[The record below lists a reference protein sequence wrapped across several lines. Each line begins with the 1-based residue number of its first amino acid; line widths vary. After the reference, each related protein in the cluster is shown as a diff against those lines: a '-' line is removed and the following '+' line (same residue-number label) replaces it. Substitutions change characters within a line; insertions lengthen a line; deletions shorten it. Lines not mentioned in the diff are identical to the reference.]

1 MEETKEKEVEI
12 QFKDFFTVFL
22 RCWWILLL
30 IGIIVCGTLY
40 GILKQT
46 HVNEYTASATVY
58 IIRKSDTLQASQVSI
73 SNALVSDYIESVTM
87 GDVMTLVRGELH
99 IKPEDLPNK
108 TFAKMIQITNKDNSR
123 LVTLSVT
130 AETPADAVDLVDSLA
145 RNSVNYFNTILV
157 GEKYSQ
163 YVGSVDTEHP
173 ENSVVIS
180 NPISKT
186 KILLVGFAVVLVA
199 YLVFFVM
206 YVMDDKINTAE
217 DVEKYL
223 KVNLLGQIPYRRSS
237 NRKDKGTEDAGKEGA
252 KT

>member
-12 QFKDFFTVFL
+12 RLKDFLTVFL

-30 IGIIVCGTLY
+30 VGVVVCGGLY
-40 GILKQT
+40 GILKKT

-73 SNALVSDYIESVTM
+73 SNALVSDYIESITM
-87 GDVMTLVRGELH
+87 GDVMNLVRSDLN
-99 IKPEDLPNK
+99 ILPEDLPNK
-108 TFAKMIQITNKDNSR
+108 TFARMIQISNKDSSR
-123 LVTLSVT
+123 IVTISVT
-130 AETPADAVDLVDSLA
+130 AGTPADAVDLVDSLA

-186 KILLVGFAVVLVA
+186 KILLIGIAAVLIA
-199 YLVFFVM
+199 YLIFFVM
-206 YVMDDKINTAE
+206 YVMDDKINTPE
-217 DVEKYL
+217 DVEKNL
-223 KVNLLGQIPYRRSS
+223 GINLLGQIPYRHGQKSK
-237 NRKDKGTEDAGKEGA
+237 NKDEQSAGKEGA
-252 KT
+252 KA